1 MEENRDSQIDR
12 LHSLSRITSQELR
25 ELGVL
30 DVSPEEVPHLIDY
43 WQLVLKRRWSV
54 LACLV
59 VVFVTVAIGTLKQKP
74 IYEGKLLLEI
84 NPEEPTVVTFREVS
98 QVAPTVDVD
107 SYRET
112 QYKVLKSRS
121 LAERV
126 VRDLQLYRF
135 PEFYKWHMLFGLIEG
150 KPEKV
155 PSARDLGPPDSSSE
169 AFSNTV
175 GNLLTSLDVNPV
187 RRSNLVELSVD
198 CENPQLAARV
208 ANRWADLYIEQNLQV
223 RWEETE
229 KASEWLKGKLKEK
242 KAELEK
248 SEDKLQAYAQ
258 ANNIL
263 YITEK
268 QNMTTERLNELLNEY
283 TKAQS
288 ERYAKQSL
296 YSQVE
301 AGKVQD
307 LPAVLNNRLIQD
319 LEEKRVDLEKQ
330 YAEVT
335 TWVKPN
341 YPKARQVKKQIDAL
355 QAKID
360 EEKEAVTQN
369 IVDEYRAAEVRE
381 KYLAKAVEDQKAE
394 VNQIAARSI
403 QYNILK
409 REVDSNKQLYEGLL
423 QRLKEAQVES
433 GLKAS
438 NIRIVDSA
446 ELPKSPSKPRVIVN
460 LALGIVLGLGLGIG
474 LAFFQ
479 EYLDKTLK
487 TPDEVEHLL
496 RLPSLGVLPR
506 FQLNGSGPVDE
517 DSLVA
522 TIEDEAVS
530 IAPAIQTSPDAI
542 EAFRSLRTSI
552 LLSASPVPKL
562 ILVASAL
569 PGEGKTSTAVNLGA
583 TLASL
588 GSRVVIVDCDMR
600 RPTCH
605 HAVGVPNSPGFV
617 QCLTGRAGLEEAILT
632 VPGVANLSVIPC
644 GPIPPN
650 PAEIL
655 SSPLA
660 GELLRKL
667 RTQFDYVLVDSPP
680 LLSVADSRILATL
693 TDAAVL
699 VARAFQTPYDIV
711 RRARALLY
719 SADARILGVAL
730 NGVDMR
736 REAYGGIHAAYRQ
749 GYGYAHGYGSNG
761 DQGALDEDAVVGTG
775 DRGEVTGD
783 SKPRDSLLP

>member
-1 MEENRDSQIDR
+1 
-12 LHSLSRITSQELR
+12 L
-25 ELGVL
+25 
-30 DVSPEEVPHLIDY
+30 
-43 WQLVLKRRWSV
+43 
-54 LACLV
+54 
-59 VVFVTVAIGTLKQKP
+59 VVFVTVVIGTLKQKP
-74 IYEGKLLLEI
+74 IYEGKVLLEI
-84 NPEEPTVVTFREVS
+84 SPEEPAVVYFREVS

-121 LAERV
+121 LAEHI
-126 VRDLQLYRF
+126 VRDLQLYRY
-135 PEFYKWHMLFGLIEG
+135 PEFYRWHMLFGLIEG
-150 KPEKV
+150 SPTKI
-155 PSARDLGPPDSSSE
+155 PSVRDLGPPDASSE
-169 AFSNTV
+169 AFGNSV
-175 GNLLTSLDVNPV
+175 GNFLASLDVNPV

-198 CENPQLAARV
+198 CTNPQLAARV

-223 RWEETE
+223 KWDETQ
-229 KASEWLKGKLKEK
+229 KASEWLTGKLAEK

-248 SEDKLQAYAQ
+248 SEDKLQTYAQ

-301 AGKVQD
+301 AGKVQN

-341 YPKARQVKKQIDAL
+341 YPRARQVKKQIDAL

-369 IVDEYRAAEVRE
+369 IVDEYHAAEVRE

-394 VNQIAARSI
+394 CNQIAARSI

-409 REVDSNKQLYEGLL
+409 REVDSNKELYNGLL
-423 QRLKEAQVES
+423 QRLKEAQVS
-433 GLKAS
+433 AGLKAS
-438 NIRIVDSA
+438 NIRIVDAA
-446 ELPKSPSKPRVIVN
+446 EVPKGPSKPRVILN
-460 LALGIVLGLGLGIG
+460 LALGIILGLGLGIG

-487 TPDEVEHLL
+487 TPDEVENLL

-506 FQLNGSGPVDE
+506 FQPNGSGPVDE
-517 DSLVA
+517 DSLVLA
-522 TIEDEAVS
+522 AEDGAVS
-530 IAPAIQTSPDAI
+530 IAPSIQRDAGAV

-562 ILVASAL
+562 ILVVSAL
-569 PGEGKTSTAVNLGA
+569 PGEGKTSTVINLGA

-600 RPTCH
+600 RPACH
-605 HAVGVPNSPGFV
+605 HAVGVANSPGFV
-617 QCLTGRAGLEEAILT
+617 QCLTGRVGLQEAVLG
-632 VPGVANLSVIPC
+632 VPGVANLSIIPC

-667 RTQFDYVLVDSPP
+667 RNEFDYVLVDSPP
-680 LLSVADSRILATL
+680 LLSVADGRILATL

-699 VARAFQTPYDIV
+699 VARAFETPYDIV

-730 NGVDMR
+730 NGVDMQR
-736 REAYGGIHAAYRQ
+736 DTYGGIHAAYRQ

-761 DQGALDEDAVVGTG
+761 DQGALGEDVAVTKNSG
-775 DRGEVTGD
+775 
-783 SKPRDSLLP
+783 

>member
-1 MEENRDSQIDR
+1 MEETPTTQLDQF
-12 LHSLSRITSQELR
+12 HGLSRITPQTLQEQ
-25 ELGVL
+25 GIL

-43 WQLVLKRRWSV
+43 WELALKRRWTV
-54 LACLV
+54 LTCLV
-59 VVFVTVAIGTLKQKP
+59 VVFVTVVIGTLKQRP
-74 IYEGKLLLEI
+74 VYEGRVLVEI
-84 NPEEPTVVTFREVS
+84 NPEEPSVVNFREVA

-112 QYKVLKSRS
+112 QYKILTSRS
-121 LAERV
+121 LAEHV
-126 VRDLQLYRF
+126 VRDLQLYRY
-135 PEFYKWHMLFGLIEG
+135 PEFYTSRMLFGLIETTPA
-150 KPEKV
+150 KI
-155 PSARDLGPPDSSSE
+155 PSAKDLGPPDASSD
-169 AFSNTV
+169 AFRASVANF
-175 GNLLTSLDVNPV
+175 LKAIDVSPV
-187 RRSNLVELSVD
+187 RRSNLVELSF
-198 CENPQLAARV
+198 ESTNPELAARA
-208 ANRWADLYIEQNLQV
+208 ANRLASLYIEQNLQV
-223 RWEETE
+223 KWDETQ
-229 KASEWLKGKLKEK
+229 KASEWLRGRLSEM
-242 KAELEK
+242 KASLEK
-248 SEDKLQAYAQ
+248 SEDSLQTYAQ

-263 YITEK
+263 FVNEK
-268 QNMTTERLNELLNEY
+268 QNMITERLNQLLNEY

-288 ERYAKQSL
+288 DRYQKQSL

-301 AGKVQD
+301 AGEVQN

-319 LEEKRVDLEKQ
+319 LEEKRVDLDKQ

-369 IVDEYRAAEVRE
+369 IVDDYHAAETRE
-381 KYLAKAVEDQKAE
+381 KYLAKAVDDQKAE
-394 VNQIAARSI
+394 VNELAQRSI

-409 REVDSNKQLYEGLL
+409 RDVDSNKQLYEGLL
-423 QRLKEAQVES
+423 QRLKEAQVS
-433 GLKAS
+433 AGLKAS

-446 ELPKSPSKPRVIVN
+446 EVPKGPVKPRVLFN
-460 LALGIVLGLGLGIG
+460 LVLGIILGLAAGVG

-487 TPDEVEHLL
+487 TPDEVERLL
-496 RLPSLGVLPR
+496 RLPSLGVLPK
-506 FQLNGSGPVDE
+506 FHLNGASAVDE
-517 DSLVA
+517 DNLVPAIPDEVVSL
-522 TIEDEAVS
+522 
-530 IAPAIQTSPDAI
+530 APAIQTSPEFI

-562 ILVASAL
+562 ILVTSAL
-569 PGEGKTSTAVNLGA
+569 PGEGKTTTAVNLGA
-583 TLASL
+583 TLTSL

-600 RPTCH
+600 RPSCH
-605 HAVGVPNSPGFV
+605 RSLGVQNSPGFV
-617 QCLTGRAGLEEAILT
+617 QCLTGRVALRDALLS
-632 VPGVANLSVIPC
+632 VPGVTNLSVIPC

-660 GELLRKL
+660 GELLREL
-667 RTQFDYVLVDSPP
+667 RTEFDYVLVDSPP

-699 VARAFQTPYDIV
+699 VARAFETPYDIV

-730 NGVDMR
+730 NGVDISR
-736 REAYGGIHAAYRQ
+736 DSYTGVHAAYRQ
-749 GYGYAHGYGSNG
+749 GHGYGYGYGSNG
-761 DQGALDEDAVVGTG
+761 DQGTVSDGVALSKG
-775 DRGEVTGD
+775 DRL
-783 SKPRDSLLP
+783 SS

>member
-1 MEENRDSQIDR
+1 MEESQTTQLDR
-12 LHSLSRITSQELR
+12 LHSLSRITPEALQEQ
-25 ELGVL
+25 GIL

-43 WQLVLKRRWSV
+43 WQVALKRRWTV
-54 LACLV
+54 LTCLV
-59 VVFVTVAIGTLKQKP
+59 VVFVTVFIGTLKQKP
-74 IYEGKLLLEI
+74 IYRGKVLLEI
-84 NPEEPTVVTFREVS
+84 NPEEPAVVNFREVA

-112 QYKVLKSRS
+112 QYKILTSRS
-121 LAERV
+121 LAEHV
-126 VRDLQLYRF
+126 IRDLQLYRY
-135 PEFYKWHMLFGLIEG
+135 PEFYRWSMLFGLTEG
-150 KPEKV
+150 NPTKI
-155 PSARDLGPPDSSSE
+155 PSARDLGPPDASSE
-169 AFSNTV
+169 AFGNSV
-175 GNLLTSLDVNPV
+175 GNFLKSVEVSPV
-187 RRSNLVELSVD
+187 RRSNLVELSFD
-198 CENPQLAARV
+198 CANPQLAARV
-208 ANRWADLYIEQNLQV
+208 ANRLAELYIEQNLQV
-223 RWEETE
+223 KWDETQ
-229 KASEWLKGKLKEK
+229 KASEWLQGRLTEM
-242 KAELEK
+242 KANLEK
-248 SEDKLQAYAQ
+248 SEDRLQAYAQ

-263 YITEK
+263 FVNEK
-268 QNMTTERLNELLNEY
+268 QNMITERLNQLLNEY

-288 ERYAKQSL
+288 DRYQKQSL

-301 AGKVQD
+301 AGEVQN

-319 LEEKRVDLEKQ
+319 LEEKRVDLDKQ

-341 YPKARQVKKQIDAL
+341 YPKARQVKKQMDAL

-369 IVDEYRAAEVRE
+369 IVDDYHAAEARE

-394 VNQIAARSI
+394 VNDLAQRSI

-409 REVDSNKQLYEGLL
+409 RDVDSNKQLYEGLL
-423 QRLKEAQVES
+423 QRMKEAQVS
-433 GLKAS
+433 AGLKAS

-446 ELPKSPSKPRVIVN
+446 LVPNGPVKPRVLLN
-460 LALGIVLGLGLGIG
+460 LALGIILGLGLGVG
-474 LAFFQ
+474 LVFFQ

-487 TPDEVEHLL
+487 TPDEVERLL
-496 RLPSLGVLPR
+496 RLPSLGVLPK
-506 FQLNGSGPVDE
+506 FHLKGASPVEE
-517 DSLVA
+517 DSQVP
-522 TIEDEAVS
+522 AVPDDVVS
-530 IAPAIQTSPDAI
+530 LAPSIQTSPETI

-562 ILVASAL
+562 ILVTSAL
-569 PGEGKTSTAVNLGA
+569 PGEGKTTTAVNLGA
-583 TLASL
+583 TLTSL
-588 GSRVVIVDCDMR
+588 GSRVMIVDCDMR
-600 RPTCH
+600 RPSCH
-605 HAVGVPNSPGFV
+605 RSLGVQNSPGFV
-617 QCLTGRAGLEEAILT
+617 QCLTGRAALREAILA

-667 RTQFDYVLVDSPP
+667 RAEFDYVLVDSPP

-699 VARAFQTPYDIV
+699 VARAFETPYDIV

-730 NGVDMR
+730 NGVDISR
-736 REAYGGIHAAYRQ
+736 DSYTGVHAAYRQ
-749 GYGYAHGYGSNG
+749 GHGYGYGYGPNG
-761 DQGALDEDAVVGTG
+761 DNGAGAGDVALKG
-775 DRGEVTGD
+775 DRL
-783 SKPRDSLLP
+783 SS